1 MTETDIAAVAVVLAC
16 GLVALKRFTAG
27 RKPRFAAISSP
38 LIRSPPYRV
47 LFVLVLVGI
56 LLIATLPEAAFVLP
70 TLDAV
75 GLDIVTFLAALELRH
90 YLAALGRSVHPP
102 KSVAVYLVNPA
113 LWSFGCMWPVIWV
126 RTHCH

>member
-16 GLVALKRFTAG
+16 GLVVVKRFTG
-27 RKPRFAAISSP
+27 GWKPRLAAISSP
-38 LIRSPPYRV
+38 LIGSPSYRL
-47 LFVLVLVGI
+47 LFLLVLIGI
-56 LLIATLPEAAFVLP
+56 LLISMQPEAAFMLP

-90 YLAALGRSVHPP
+90 YLAAVTRPVQIP
-102 KSVAVYLVNPA
+102 KSVAVHVTKPA
-113 LWSFGCMWPVIWV
+113 LWLYACMWPLIWV

>member
-1 MTETDIAAVAVVLAC
+1 MIQVVLQ
-16 GLVALKRFTAG
+16 RFTA
-27 RKPRFAAISSP
+27 RWKPRFAAISAP

-47 LFVLVLVGI
+47 LFVLVVIGV

-90 YLAALGRSVHPP
+90 YLAALARAVHIPG
-102 KSVAVYLVNPA
+102 SVAVYLTNPA
-113 LWSFGCMWPVIWV
+113 LWLYACMWPLIWV